1 MQGSTVIKPDSLAID
16 LISVREA
23 ATTYVMSQVQVLSQ
37 LFIFDKFLCCK
48 LYPSPYAMEE
58 LKRLQ
63 QIARNE
69 KEKKTKK
76 NQHTHVN

>member
-23 ATTYVMSQVQVLSQ
+23 ATTYIMSQVQVLSQ
-37 LFIFDKFLCCK
+37 LFVLDKFLSCK